1 MLIADAYSFLR
12 KTAVAAE
19 RPIPVEEAKAALRIP
34 HSFEDEVLENKLDA
48 AEELIEARTTRVLR
62 PCDFELSLKGHVGP
76 VELKVAPIRDVTSV
90 EYRTLAG
97 AWVLAGANEYE
108 FLPSVGGGLVVF
120 LSSAAP
126 PEYDS
131 ERANLRIKFAAGYGD
146 AGEADAVDPELV
158 LPRRVRELILLL
170 AGHWFE
176 HREAV
181 TSGDL
186 AEIPLGAKLLFEEL
200 RHFR

>member
-126 PEYDS
+126 PEYT
-131 ERANLRIKFAAGYGD
+131 RISARS
-146 AGEADAVDPELV
+146 V
-158 LPRRVRELILLL
+158 
-170 AGHWFE
+170 
-176 HREAV
+176 
-181 TSGDL
+181 
-186 AEIPLGAKLLFEEL
+186 
-200 RHFR
+200 